1 VIKIAVFF
9 SLAASIILI
18 GLTSPVS
25 PFGPGRNPVP
35 QTQKVAHSSHCSGC
49 HGVDE
54 TGLSLVDHDGND
66 VSIFDDWQI
75 SMMGLSARD
84 PFWRATM
91 AHEINLYPSAQQAI
105 ETTCLKCH
113 APLGS
118 FEARRNGNA
127 YTYEMMLG
135 DSLGLDGVSCSAC
148 HQQPA
153 AGLGSAFSGN
163 YTLDTNRI
171 MFGHYPNPFKGPM
184 QIYVGFE
191 PEFSDHIY
199 SSGVCASCHTLIT
212 ETLQPD
218 GTPSGDF
225 FVEQATYHE
234 WLNSSYPAQGK
245 ECQSCHM
252 PFINDGVI
260 IASDFAALEERSPYG
275 LHQFFGANTAMLELM
290 RENKDTLNLPVPEGA
305 HAWDE
310 SINNNRISLSNAAEL
325 SAPSLYVFGDTLY
338 LSLSIK
344 NKTGHKLP
352 SGYPSRLAWI
362 QINLKDQMTQETFY
376 SNGEIDQDGNIVG
389 RDLPFEPHHTVSK
402 SAEDVQIYELVMS
415 DLQGH
420 LTTRLNAAFEPL
432 KDNRL
437 LPAGFRIDHAAYD
450 TVAVWGDAG
459 NDPDYTAESTKGRDR
474 IEYRIPLDG
483 RKSMA
488 DLSVT
493 LHYQTLPSRWMA
505 DLFTNDTLELV
516 GQFKTMYQGYN
527 RHHEV
532 INQLLIDS
540 IDLSTTSISP
550 VESIAVFTLSPNPA
564 TGRAIQ
570 IRLSDPYLSK
580 ESLHYEIINMH
591 GQSIQAGQLNE
602 NIILDPDI
610 KPGVLYFVLFD
621 QKRRVAVKS
630 FVVL

>member
-1 VIKIAVFF
+1 MPVGVNHPAWFN
-9 SLAASIILI
+9 LACEPTRTERRTCS
-18 GLTSPVS
+18 
-25 PFGPGRNPVP
+25 FNP
-35 QTQKVAHSSHCSGC
+35 KVAHSSHCSGC

-54 TGLSLVDHDGND
+54 TGLALVDADGND

-91 AHEINLYPSAQQAI
+91 AHEVNLYPTAKQAI
-105 ETTCLKCH
+105 ESTCLKCH

-118 FEARRNGNA
+118 FEATRNNQP
-127 YTYEMMLG
+127 YSYDIMLG

-153 AGLGSAFSGN
+153 AGLGAGFSGN
-163 YTLDTNRI
+163 YTLDTNRL

-199 SSGVCASCHTLIT
+199 SSGVCAGCHTLIT

-234 WLNSSYPAQGK
+234 WLNSIYPAQGK
-245 ECQSCHM
+245 ECQTCHM

-260 IASDFAALEERSPYG
+260 IATDFAALEPREPYG
-275 LHQFFGANTAMLELM
+275 LHQFFGSNTAMLDLM
-290 RENKDTLNLPVPEGA
+290 NANKENLGIPSGESS

-325 SAPSLYVFGDTLY
+325 SVPSLYIVDDTMF
-338 LSLSIK
+338 LSLTVK

-362 QINLKDQMTQETFY
+362 EISLKESTDQDAFY
-376 SNGEIDQDGNIVG
+376 SNGALGPDGNIAG
-389 RDLPFEPHHTVSK
+389 RDHPFEPHHQVSR
-402 SAEDVQIYELVMS
+402 SADDVQIYEMVMS
-415 DLQGH
+415 DLGGH
-420 LTTRLNAAFEPL
+420 LTTRLNAAFKPL

-437 LPAGFRIDHAAYD
+437 LPTGFRVDHAVFD
-450 TVAVWGDAG
+450 TVATWG
-459 NDPDYTAESTKGRDR
+459 NVNEDPDFTTESNNGLDR

-483 RKSMA
+483 KQ
-488 DLSVT
+488 D
-493 LHYQTLPSRWMA
+493 W
-505 DLFTNDTLELV
+505 
-516 GQFKTMYQGYN
+516 
-527 RHHEV
+527 
-532 INQLLIDS
+532 LIYPLRS
-540 IDLSTTSISP
+540 
-550 VESIAVFTLSPNPA
+550 
-564 TGRAIQ
+564 G
-570 IRLSDPYLSK
+570 IRLYPPDGWLICSETILLSR
-580 ESLHYEIINMH
+580 SLSSNLCTRAM
-591 GQSIQAGQLNE
+591 
-602 NIILDPDI
+602 
-610 KPGVLYFVLFD
+610 
-621 QKRRVAVKS
+621 RVSMK
-630 FVVL
+630 